1 MSSASRPRPA
11 LSSEAPLST
20 APAATG
26 SYWYGS
32 SQNEVKRSLYIG
44 DMLYTLS
51 TKKIL
56 ANSLSNINTTI
67 TTINLPGGD
76 DVLYPVMKGLPE

>member
-1 MSSASRPRPA
+1 
-11 LSSEAPLST
+11 
-20 APAATG
+20 
-26 SYWYGS
+26 
-32 SQNEVKRSLYIG
+32 VKRSLYIG
-44 DMLYTLS
+44 DVLYTLS

-67 TTINLPGGD
+67 ATINLPGGD